1 TREQCLQSIMVV
13 VAQCLQ
19 RHEGI
24 EHGEVRGDPVSRRA
38 VEPSSMLGDCALCVG
53 NRQQQRRLLRASQL
67 RRRACRGAHSVIW
80 IFTSVGRPSRK
91 RSKAATES
99 SKAKVSLTKGE
110 RSTASLAARSIA
122 F

>member
-1 TREQCLQSIMVV
+1 MVV

-80 IFTSVGRPSRK
+80 IFTSEIGRASCRERVEKAVGGGSVGMKGKSRK
-91 RSKAATES
+91 VTIKA
-99 SKAKVSLTKGE
+99 
-110 RSTASLAARSIA
+110 
-122 F
+122 